1 MMTCTACL
9 ELQELEFTAD
19 EGRRIDENVVVGG
32 VVTVAS
38 SFQARI
44 NLPTAG
50 SVVFHATRHMFLA
63 GEVHKNRG
71 GSDVG
76 HLICQQSRKDLV
88 VHIEVVGSLFGDA
101 PRLLVGLL
109 PIQGL
114 VPCVYSTEI
123 LNVAS
128 IILDAIDARRPGRH
142 RNRHGRLANPL
153 DLDFNIVKMRHWI
166 RESSVSVTMPAWSP
180 GIYRIERS
188 EEHK

>member
-1 MMTCTACL
+1 IRFTEYEMMTCTPCL
-9 ELQELEFTAD
+9 ELQELEFAAY
-19 EGRRIDENVVVGG
+19 EGRLINENVVVGG
-32 VVTVAS
+32 VVTVAT

-44 NLPTAG
+44 NIPTAG

-71 GSDVG
+71 GRDVG
-76 HLICQQSRKDLV
+76 HLIGQQSRKDLV

-109 PIQGL
+109 AIQGL

-128 IILDAIDARRPGRH
+128 VVLDAIYPRVTCGRR
-142 RNRHGRLANPL
+142 N
-153 DLDFNIVKMRHWI
+153 
-166 RESSVSVTMPAWSP
+166 
-180 GIYRIERS
+180 
-188 EEHK
+188 